1 MNTKSTYLISQIL
14 ETIRPSITLGIQLE
28 NESIDSL
35 TMSIPLADNLN
46 DKNTMF
52 AGSQYSVMV
61 LCGWVLAYK
70 ILNIDAKNY
79 DIVIKQSSANYLL
92 PVRSDAKA
100 VAELTGDVVKKPN
113 RNRIVNAM
121 VRLMD
126 KDGKTC
132 AEFNGEY
139 IGINIEL

>member
-1 MNTKSTYLISQIL
+1 MNTKSAHPISTIL
-14 ETIRPSITLGIQLE
+14 KTIRPFTTLGIQLE
-28 NESIDSL
+28 NESVDSL
-35 TMSIPLADNLN
+35 TMSIPLDNNLN

-79 DIVIKQSSANYLL
+79 DIVIKQSSVNYLF
-92 PVRSDAKA
+92 PVRTDARA
-100 VAELTGDVVKKPN
+100 VAELTGDIAEKPN

-139 IGINIEL
+139 IGIKIEP